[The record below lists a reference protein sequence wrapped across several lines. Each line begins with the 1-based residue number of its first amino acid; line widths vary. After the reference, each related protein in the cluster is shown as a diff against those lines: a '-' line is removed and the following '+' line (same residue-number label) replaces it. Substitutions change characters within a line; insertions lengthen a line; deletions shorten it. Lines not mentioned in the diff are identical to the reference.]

1 MDFYNADAVAVWI
14 RVFFAVAAVTG
25 VLVIT
30 ALVALFASSRSA
42 GAPAARTRA
51 SRLPDLSLARQGAT
65 THGAA

>member
-1 MDFYNADAVAVWI
+1 MDFFNTDAVAVWI

-30 ALVALFASSRSA
+30 ALVALFASARSA

-51 SRLPDLSLARQGAT
+51 SRLPDLTMVRPGAR